1 MNLEEYYTEFGHL
14 ITQDSERLFVEDILY
29 PLLGDHIGSI
39 IPQHQFLDSS
49 GKSRRIDFACLGS
62 RALLALEINGESYH
76 AEGIVPNETF
86 DDNLYRQNEILR
98 AGYKLARFS
107 YNQLQDEKWRPII
120 FETIRGLISETSPEL
135 LPESEVVPN
144 EIQTEALDALDY
156 CRRVNAWQKAIV
168 IMPTGSG
175 KTLLSAL
182 DGKRFGGRQ
191 LFLVHR
197 LDILAQSV
205 EVYKMV
211 WPMMNYG
218 FLTGEVQENEMEC
231 DVLFASKDTLRQPD
245 QLMRFKRDAFDYMVI
260 DEVHHGQSPSYRS
273 ILEHFRPAFML
284 GMTATPDR
292 MDRKDIFELFD
303 YNKAYETTLHEVI
316 ERGFLVPYT
325 YFGLTDDIDYT
336 KIKSENNKYR
346 VSDLERLLIIPERN
360 KAILDQ
366 YLEKGLGDKTIGFC
380 VSIEH
385 AERMADFFS
394 ENGISAAAI
403 HSGVSGAQERDRL
416 IKEFRENRITVAFTV
431 DLFNEGIDFPNV
443 QVLMFLRPTESKTVF
458 LQQLGRGLR
467 RALGKERLR
476 ILDFIGNYQRANRIR
491 DYLSKKKEIVIEKDS
506 NRRKFKYI
514 YSTGCEVKF
523 TADVEEILDRQDAQE
538 LGISKSE
545 LTEAYYVVAER
556 LRHRP
561 SRNDI
566 NQHGEYRSALYSQV
580 FGSWSRFIRE
590 IGAYTEASYHYPQG
604 THVGHVLSILWH
616 FGLPNRKGTAFD
628 DDYIRL
634 RGDLAQGRLGNYQRQ
649 LKYKLQAA
657 MELGLLEDDR
667 QAVGNDFIP
676 RLTPIGHNLRSI
688 LKTRLA
694 RVNLSFTKQN
704 DGIPSTRM
712 TRSAE
717 EYNAL
722 VRSALEDG
730 FDSLNTIRS
739 VICRMPA
746 VQQMMSFMYQVGRTR
761 RIERAFIYNNF
772 FQAPFVKQF
781 MEQEGIEP
789 ASPEASRRRCP
800 FLLNL
805 LSAAGVVVVNSTYI
819 EISQLI
825 LFPALVRSYIN
836 EDIEIARQRLL
847 ALKSAWPDRSEKMES
862 ETLSILRELFGEDFL
877 TNKYIFKKTEM
888 AFIEDL

>member
-1 MNLEEYYTEFGHL
+1 MNLEEYYANFGHL

-29 PLLGDHIGSI
+29 PLLGDQIEKI
-39 IPQHQFLDSS
+39 VPQHQFLDSS
-49 GKSRRIDFACLGS
+49 GKSRRIDFACRGS
-62 RALLALEINGESYH
+62 HALLALEVNGESYH
-76 AEGIVPNETF
+76 AEGIVPNEMF

-120 FETIRGLISETSPEL
+120 FETVRGLIAETAPEL
-135 LPESEVVPN
+135 LPDSEIEPN
-144 EIQTEALDALDY
+144 EIQKEALDALNY
-156 CRRVNAWQKAIV
+156 CRQVNEWRKAIV
-168 IMPTGSG
+168 VMPTGSG

-197 LDILAQSV
+197 LDILTQSV

-211 WPMMNYG
+211 RPTMNYG
-218 FLTGEVQENEMEC
+218 FLTGDVQENEMEC
-231 DVLFASKDTLRQPD
+231 DVLFASKDMLRQPN
-245 QLMRFKRDAFDYMVI
+245 QLIRFERDAFDYIVV
-260 DEVHHGQSPSYRS
+260 DEVHHGQSPSYRD
-273 ILEHFRPAFML
+273 ILEHFQPTFML

-292 MDRKDIFELFD
+292 MDRKDIFEMFD

-336 KIKSENNKYR
+336 RIKFENNRYR
-346 VSDLERLLIIPERN
+346 VNDLERLLIIPERN

-366 YLEKGLGDKTIGFC
+366 YLEKGLGDKAIGFC

-385 AERMADFFS
+385 AERMTDFFN
-394 ENGISAAAI
+394 ENGVSAVAI
-403 HSGVSGAQERDRL
+403 HSGVQERDRL
-416 IKEFRENRITVAFTV
+416 INEFRENRISVAFTV
-431 DLFNEGIDFPNV
+431 DLFNEGVDFPNV

-467 RALGKERLR
+467 RSFGKERLR
-476 ILDFIGNYQRANRIR
+476 VLDFIGNYQRANRIR
-491 DYLSKKKEIVIEKDS
+491 DYLSKRKEIIEEG
-506 NRRKFKYI
+506 RAGRTYRKFKYV

-523 TADVEEILDRQDAQE
+523 TADVEEILNRQDAQE
-538 LGISKSE
+538 LGIGKLE
-545 LTEAYYVVAER
+545 LTEAYYVVAEY
-556 LRHRP
+556 LRRRP

-566 NQHGEYRSALYSQV
+566 DQFGEYKSALYSQV

-604 THVGHVLSILWH
+604 THVGHILSILWY
-616 FGLPNRKGTAFD
+616 FGLPNRRGTAFD

-634 RGDLAQGRLGNYQRQ
+634 RGGLSQGRRGRYQRQ

-667 QAVGNDFIP
+667 RAPPNNDFIP
-676 RLTPIGHNLRSI
+676 RLTLIGRNLRSI
-688 LKTRLA
+688 LEPHLSNIDLA
-694 RVNLSFTKQN
+694 FAIQE

-712 TRSAE
+712 AKRGDD
-717 EYNAL
+717 YNEL
-722 VRSALEDG
+722 VRDALGDG
-730 FDSLNTIRS
+730 IASVNIIRS
-739 VICRMPA
+739 VVCRMPA
-746 VQQMMSFMYQVGRTR
+746 VQQMMSFMYQVARKR
-761 RIERAFIYNNF
+761 RIERTFIYSNF
-772 FQAPFVKQF
+772 FQTPFVKQF

-789 ASPEASRRRCP
+789 ASEEASRRRCP

-805 LSAAGVVVVNSTYI
+805 LSTAGIIVSKQNYI
-819 EISQLI
+819 EVSQLI
-825 LFPALVRSYIN
+825 LFPALVRSYVN
-836 EDIEIARQRLL
+836 EDIEAARQRLL
-847 ALKSAWPDRSEKMES
+847 ALKSAWPDRPDKMDSES
-862 ETLSILRELFGEDFL
+862 LSVFRELFGEKFL
-877 TNKYIFKKTEM
+877 TSEYGFEKITI
-888 AFIEDL
+888 IEDF